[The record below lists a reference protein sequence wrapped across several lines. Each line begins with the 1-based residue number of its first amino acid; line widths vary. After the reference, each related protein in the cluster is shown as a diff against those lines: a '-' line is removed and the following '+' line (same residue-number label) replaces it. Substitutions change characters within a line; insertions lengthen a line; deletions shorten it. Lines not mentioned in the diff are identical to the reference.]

1 VPLGRALKW
10 GDKKMRMRKYG
21 ASPCIALAVVLS
33 GALAAGCSSH
43 TGGGADSA
51 LTRLQETNITV
62 AAIPTNDLAGLYIA
76 QDDGLF
82 SKQGLHVTIEKIAS
96 SRAVIAEQL
105 AGRVDISA
113 GSYVAYIAAQAT
125 GARFRILA
133 EASTLKPGARMLV
146 VTAASH
152 ITSLAGLAG
161 KKIAVNGT
169 NSIGT
174 LLVSALLE
182 ENEISPGKAHFITD
196 PAGFPAMPGHLQA
209 GGWGAAF
216 LAEPYVTIAE
226 QNYGDQELADLDQ
239 GATEDFPI
247 DGYVATQAWAEQH
260 PKATAAFERAI
271 QEGQVIADTDRKA
284 VQTAIG
290 ESDDLPPVVT
300 AVMALPGFPTG
311 PVDAQNIQRVAEL
324 MLEFGVLGRQYRAEV
339 EQGTLTRSMISG
351 EAGPASLPPRRSASG
366 GVLRSPASV
375 GRTGTTSYF
384 PTGNKGSCLVWWH
397 HRAPCP
403 PTLPPSA

>member
-1 VPLGRALKW
+1 
-10 GDKKMRMRKYG
+10 MHMRKFG
-21 ASPCIALAVVLS
+21 VPSWIALAVVLS

-43 TGGGADSA
+43 TGAAADST
-51 LTRLQETNITV
+51 LTQLQESNITV
-62 AAIPTNDLAGLYIA
+62 AAIPANDLAGLYIA

-96 SRAVIAEQL
+96 SQAVITEQL
-105 AGRVDISA
+105 KGQVDISA
-113 GSYVAYIAAQAT
+113 GSYVAYIAAQAA

-152 ITSLAGLAG
+152 ITSLASLAG
-161 KKIAVNGT
+161 KKIGVNGT

-174 LLVSALLE
+174 LLVSALLA
-182 ENEISPGKAHFITD
+182 ENEISPGKVHFITD
-196 PAGFPAMPGHLQA
+196 PAGFPAMPRQLQT

-226 QNYGDQELADLDQ
+226 QDYGDQDLADLDQ

-260 PKATAAFERAI
+260 PQATAAFERAI
-271 QEGQVIADTDRKA
+271 QEGQVIADTDPKA

-311 PVDAQNIQRVAEL
+311 PVDAQNIQRVAEV
-324 MLEFGVLGRQYRAEV
+324 MLEFGVLGSQYRAEV
-339 EQGTLTRSMISG
+339 EQGSLTRSMISG
-351 EAGPASLPPRRSASG
+351 EAGSASLPPRRSGSG
-366 GVLRSPASV
+366 CVLRHASAAPEPLPI
-375 GRTGTTSYF
+375 R
-384 PTGNKGSCLVWWH
+384 PIGNRGNCLV
-397 HRAPCP
+397 
-403 PTLPPSA
+403 